1 MDASTYGQIRLLHA
15 IAREG
20 SISGAARRN
29 GITAASASHALKLLE
44 QKTGVP
50 LFSRTSRQLH
60 LTEAGRALIADTG
73 DALAALDRAGA
84 SLGEHGDVPKGPV
97 RITLPRIA
105 YQIVLQ
111 PHLGELCR
119 RLPEIQPDISIDD
132 GTRDLVADGF
142 DLGIRFGHSL
152 VEGVVARQLTEP
164 IRMGLYASAEYLA
177 EHGMPERPEDLAGH
191 RFLYYRFHAS
201 NQLSP
206 LELRDEGRTVRVEA
220 PDSFVSNSTDV
231 LADAAGAGLG
241 ITRIFEPIHERLP
254 EGQRLQ
260 PVLPAYWQ
268 TYPPLYLYYRQNT
281 QKARRVRALAEFL
294 QAVGGADV

>member
-1 MDASTYGQIRLLHA
+1 MDASTYSQIRLLHA

-20 SISGAARRN
+20 SISGAARRQ

-50 LFSRTSRQLH
+50 LFSRTTRQLH
-60 LTEAGRALIADTG
+60 LTEAGRALMAETG

-84 SLGEHGDVPKGPV
+84 SLAELGGVPKGPV

-111 PHLGELCR
+111 PHLAELGR
-119 RLPEIQPDISIDD
+119 RHPEIQPDVSIDD

-152 VEGVVARQLTEP
+152 AEGVVARPLTGP
-164 IRMGLYASAEYLA
+164 IRMGLYASAGYLA
-177 EHGMPERPEDLAGH
+177 RHGVPERPEDLAAH
-191 RFLYYRFHAS
+191 RFLCYRFHAS

-206 LELRDEGRTVRVEA
+206 LELQDGGRTVHVETA
-220 PDSFVSNSTDV
+220 NSFISNSTDV
-231 LADAAGAGLG
+231 LTDAARAGLG
-241 ITRIFEPIHERLP
+241 ITRIFEPIHAQLP
-254 EGQRLQ
+254 EAQRLQ
-260 PVLPAYWQ
+260 PVLPGYWQ
-268 TYPPLYLYYRQNT
+268 TYPPLYLYYRQNM
-281 QKARRVRALAEFL
+281 QKASRVRVVAEFL
-294 QAVGGADV
+294 QAVGGAGA